1 MKKLFMIITA
11 LLMLSACNAP
21 TSEVPTEDLIG
32 TAVAVALTNAPT
44 NTPIPP
50 TAAPP
55 TAVPELPTE
64 TATSIPSATPTE
76 APTPTPTLNPQDP
89 ALQYGSPD
97 KIEDFSTITGA
108 WNYEDDWSSWNVN
121 DGFLNIY
128 SKGTPYWHSWYTTG
142 QKIQNFYL
150 EAELSMPNCSG
161 KDRIGLAFRLTEG
174 SRFYFMGLTCDGTWG
189 FNRYTA
195 SNASETILAYQPSDK
210 IRPTNETNRIGVLAN
225 GNSFGFYINGA
236 LVGSVSD
243 DTYPGPGTTGFVS
256 MSAGTVNF
264 KTSVDVL
271 RYWLLP

>member
-1 MKKLFMIITA
+1 MKKTLLIIAA
-11 LLMLSACNAP
+11 LLLLSACNAP
-21 TSEVPTEDLIG
+21 IAAEPTQDLIG

-44 NTPIPP
+44 NTPVPP

-55 TAVPELPTE
+55 TTQPVPPTE
-64 TATSIPSATPTE
+64 TATSIPTATATE
-76 APTPTPTLNPQDP
+76 APTNTPTLSPEDP

-97 KIEDFSTITGA
+97 KVEDFSTITGA
-108 WNYEDDWSSWNVN
+108 WNYEDDWSTWNVN
-121 DGFLNIY
+121 DGYLNIY

-142 QKIQNFYL
+142 TPIQNFYL
-150 EAELSMPNCSG
+150 EAELSMPNCTG

-195 SNASETILAYQPSDK
+195 SNASETILAYQSSDK
-210 IRPTNETNRIGVLAN
+210 IRPVNETNRIGVLAN
-225 GNSFGFYINGA
+225 GNSFAFYINGA
-236 LVGSVSD
+236 LVGSVTD
-243 DTYPGPGTTGFVS
+243 DTYPAAGTTGFVT